1 MIGSNFCGLTVIGNN
16 RLALLLNVPDM
27 EDASKSFGL
36 ASTEAMRQAIL
47 RQYDLLD
54 TFPESAFDR
63 ITQLAAAFFDT
74 PFAALSLSDGDRQW
88 FKSCVGIDLNEMER
102 GGTFCS
108 HVVASGTPF
117 VVPDARADAR
127 FADSPLVAVPP
138 HVRFYAGA
146 PVQVEGY
153 AIGALCIMDTE
164 AWHPDPATLQ
174 HLTEL
179 AEVVADEL
187 TMRRKA
193 RAQERI
199 QDLQTYQQDILE
211 QIVTDTPLS
220 EVLANIVRLAETH
233 NPLARGSVMLY
244 DNEEHVLRHSAAP
257 NLPRAYTAAI
267 DGVVVGPTV
276 GSCGATVHHNAPVVT
291 EDIARDPRWGDYR
304 ELALAHDLRACW
316 SMPIRDKAGHVLG
329 TFALYHA
336 DARVPAP
343 VERTMMDAV
352 VQLARLAITHHRQ
365 HDALRTER
373 ERLDMT
379 LYGGDLGAW
388 ECNFNTRTY
397 TVDARWAHMLGY
409 ELEEVEPT
417 LDFFLH
423 LVHPQ
428 DRPLFH
434 QAVQDHVQGARSV
447 IEATLRMRSSTGRWH
462 TILTRGKVL
471 EWNDDGSPRHA
482 VGTHM
487 DHTETLQTKK
497 ALKEQKEILQMIFDH
512 VPAMI
517 SFYTRE
523 GRLNMVN
530 RHWQQVMG
538 WPMDEALQH
547 PNILKTLFPDNA
559 LRAQVRAFLRE
570 APDAWRDVPIH
581 TRSGTV
587 IDTSWTIVAPTS
599 DLRIAIG
606 IDISD
611 RKQYEQELIAA
622 KEEAEEM
629 SRLKSALLANMSHE
643 IRTPLT
649 SIIGFSEVLLDEPLN
664 SPANRFVE
672 LVHKSGQ
679 RLMRTLNSVLNL
691 SQLEAGTVEAHP
703 EAFDLARQLTHVHAL
718 FQEQAAEKGLTC
730 KLTGGHDHVP
740 VVLDESA
747 VHRIVSNL
755 MSNALKFTEPGGTVA
770 LTLEPDG
777 TEVTIRVRDTGIGIE
792 KAFLSRLFDP
802 FRQESTGHQRKYEGS
817 GLGLAITRELVELMH
832 GTIEVESTKGEG
844 TCFTVCLPRD
854 MHAVLAQKS
863 SPAP

>member
-1 MIGSNFCGLTVIGNN
+1 
-16 RLALLLNVPDM
+16 M

-54 TFPESAFDR
+54 TPPEPAFDR
-63 ITQLAAAFFDT
+63 ITQLASSLFDT
-74 PFAALSLSDGDRQW
+74 SFAALSLSDGNRQW

-102 GGTFCS
+102 DVTFCG
-108 HVVASGTPF
+108 HAVATGTPL
-117 VVPDARADAR
+117 VVPDASSDAR
-127 FADSPLVAVPP
+127 FASSPLVAAPP

-164 AWHPDPATLQ
+164 ARHPAPATLQ
-174 HLTEL
+174 HLKEL
-179 AEVVADEL
+179 AEVIADEL
-187 TMRRKA
+187 AMRRTA

-199 QDLQTYQQDILE
+199 QDLQMYQQDVLE
-211 QIVTDTPLS
+211 QIATDTPLS
-220 EVLANIVRLAETH
+220 EMLANIVRLAETH
-233 NPLARGSVMLY
+233 SPSARGAVMLY
-244 DNEEHVLRHSAAP
+244 DSEEHVLCHGAAP
-257 NLPRAYTAAI
+257 NLPEAYTAAI
-267 DGVVVGPTV
+267 DGIVVGPTV

-291 EDIARDPRWGDYR
+291 EDIAQDPRWGDYR
-304 ELALAHDLRACW
+304 ELALAHDLRSCW
-316 SMPIRDKAGHVLG
+316 STPIRDKTGQVLG
-329 TFALYHA
+329 TFALYYA
-336 DARVPAP
+336 DTRVPAP
-343 VERTMMDAV
+343 AERTMIDAV
-352 VQLARLAITHHRQ
+352 VQLARIAITHHRQ
-365 HDALRTER
+365 HDTLRAER
-373 ERLDMT
+373 ERLEMT
-379 LYGGDLGAW
+379 LHGGDLGAW

-397 TVDARWAHMLGY
+397 TVDARWTRMLGY
-409 ELEEVEPT
+409 EPDEVDST

-434 QAVQDHVQGARSV
+434 QAVKDHVQGTRSV
-447 IEATLRMRSSTGRWH
+447 IEATLRMRSSTGQWR

-471 EWNDDGSPRHA
+471 AWNDDGSPRHA
-482 VGTHM
+482 VGTHI
-487 DHTETLQTKK
+487 DRTETRQTKK

-517 SFYTRE
+517 SFYTTE
-523 GRLNMVN
+523 GTLNMVN
-530 RHWQQVMG
+530 RHWQQVVG
-538 WPMDEALQH
+538 WPMKEALQH
-547 PNILKTLFPDNA
+547 PDMLKMIFPNDT
-559 LRAQVRAFLRE
+559 LRAQMHALLRE

-581 TRSGTV
+581 TRSGAV

-611 RKQYEQELIAA
+611 RKRYEQELIEA

-649 SIIGFSEVLLDEPLN
+649 SIIGFSEVLLEQALDG
-664 SPANRFVE
+664 PANRFVE

-691 SQLEAGTVEAHP
+691 SQLEAGTVEVHP

-718 FQEQAAEKGLTC
+718 FQEQATEKGLTC
-730 KLTGGHDHVP
+730 TVTGVDDDVP

-755 MSNALKFTEPGGTVA
+755 MSNALKFTEPDGTVTLA
-770 LTLEPDG
+770 LEPG
-777 TEVTIRVRDTGIGIE
+777 ETEVTLRVRDTGIGIE
-792 KAFLSRLFDP
+792 EAFLDRLFDP
-802 FRQESTGHQRKYEGS
+802 FRQESTGHQREYEGS

-832 GTIEVESTKGEG
+832 GTIEVVSTKGEG

-854 MHAVLAQKS
+854 MHAVLAQEAASTPETKK
-863 SPAP
+863 